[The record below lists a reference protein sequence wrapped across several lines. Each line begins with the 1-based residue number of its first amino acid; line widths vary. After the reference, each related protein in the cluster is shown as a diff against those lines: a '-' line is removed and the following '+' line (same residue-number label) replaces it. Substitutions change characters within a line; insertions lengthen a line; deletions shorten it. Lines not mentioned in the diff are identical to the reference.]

1 MDINNFTID
10 IEELTIRGK
19 TLKICKPAK
28 LEEIF
33 EGDPFLEAE
42 KFPLWFKIWEASI
55 ILADYIATLS
65 PPLEILEIGAG
76 LGIPSLVA
84 SAFGHKVLATDI
96 EELPLKFLEKS
107 ANENGLSLEIQ
118 KLDLFNPNLSQKLD
132 VIMGAEIVFK
142 KKFYGPLLKL
152 FMNYLKSGGVILLA
166 HSSERKSSLIP
177 FLYQAQSCFEIHTS
191 IRRLRSNEETF
202 EIILN
207 RLLLKN

>member
-177 FLYQAQSCFEIHTS
+177 FLYQAQSCFEIQTC

>member
-177 FLYQAQSCFEIHTS
+177 FLYQAQSCFEIQTS